1 MVTIHQLGFA
11 IDECSSIEELQS
23 LLSVVS
29 DLRATVDTIL
39 LKAYN
44 RAGELKDSSALVVS
58 EEET

>member
-11 IDECSSIEELQS
+11 IDECSSIEELQN

-29 DLRATVDTIL
+29 DLRCTVDGIL

-44 RAGELKDSSALVVS
+44 RAGELTNSPALPVCS
-58 EEET
+58 QE